1 MRSSDRVARMERV
14 SAERAPVDASKL
26 DRSEIIGMVAAALLV
41 FSLFLP
47 WFSLSTDPSIVQRGG
62 DASNWACGVGDSS
75 CNGWETYPIARWL
88 LVAAAAAPFILAWI
102 VMRGHALSWP
112 RGEVTAIVG
121 LAAFV
126 LIAYNG
132 LIDRPQEGLEMT
144 LSFGYWLALLASFGI
159 FISGGFRAVESG
171 GGARRK
177 PPATF

>member
-1 MRSSDRVARMERV
+1 M
-14 SAERAPVDASKL
+14 
-26 DRSEIIGMVAAALLV
+26 GAAVLLV
-41 FSLFLP
+41 ISVFLE
-47 WFSLSTDPSIVQRGG
+47 WYSLSTDPNVVHR
-62 DASNWACGVGDSS
+62 SNDPSDWACGVGHTS
-75 CNGWETYPIARWL
+75 CSGIQTFPVVGVL
-88 LVAAAAAPFILAWI
+88 LILAAAAPFILAWI

-121 LAAFV
+121 LIAFV

-132 LIDRPQEGLEMT
+132 IVDKPQDGLEMS
-144 LSFGYWLALLASFGI
+144 LAFGYWLALLASFGI